1 MTVVTKPLWTRVE
14 PANSPPYDV
23 YTTAVEKSPQDDR
36 EYRVIRL
43 LNGLEAMLVHD
54 PAADNAAASLNV
66 GVRHIYDPVYP
77 HVL

>member
-1 MTVVTKPLWTRVE
+1 MTVVTEPLWSRVE

-54 PAADNAAASLNV
+54 AASDNAAASLNV
-66 GVRHIYDPVYP
+66 GVGHIHDPVYW
-77 HVL
+77 HLL